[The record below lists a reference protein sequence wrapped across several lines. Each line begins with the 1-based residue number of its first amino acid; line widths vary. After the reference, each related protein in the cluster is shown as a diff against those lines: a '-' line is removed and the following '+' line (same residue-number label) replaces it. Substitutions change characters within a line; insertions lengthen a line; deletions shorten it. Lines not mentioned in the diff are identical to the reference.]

1 MAALNLREDQ
11 ATGDLMLEPR
21 LLPRL
26 LGALGNLGWFV
37 VLGSFF
43 LVPWFFGG
51 RFDPETL
58 IIFAV
63 IFLLSLAS
71 SLSGFFVTTV
81 KIEPAI
87 RMLSRTTRLLFFPI
101 RSTLLSFSDLANVEV
116 QFYRQSSGRSSHNAY
131 RVNVINKAGNR
142 ISLNWDGQRDE
153 MFALAQK
160 ISAVTGTPLLA
171 QTEKPASSLD
181 QVIEMARNLGLPLPE
196 VADPSASSGQA
207 PATHSGE
214 TSSQDTALEPELP
227 PATNP
232 PEPSPDAMRMDA
244 MQAQRPIADEE
255 PTALSVP
262 APSEESPASRHRD
275 LRGLSDSA
283 LEKMIADDTLDSDAR
298 YALARNYH
306 ARGDLDRAIDLYQK
320 TLRLDTSNAE
330 AQNDLGVALE
340 QRGRRAEAEAA
351 YRRATALDPF
361 SFNAHLNLGL
371 LLARMNR
378 AAEASQEFFQAR
390 QSARNE
396 DETRAAEAASTGAR
410 MKPRLSN

>member
-11 ATGDLMLEPR
+11 ATGELILAPR

-37 VLGSFF
+37 VLGSFV
-43 LVPWFFGG
+43 LIPWFSDR

-58 IIFAV
+58 IIFAIV
-63 IFLLSLAS
+63 FFLSLAS

-101 RSTLLSFSDLANVEV
+101 RSTILSFNDLANVEV
-116 QFYRQSSGRSSHNAY
+116 QFYRQSSGRSSHSAY

-142 ISLNWDGQRDE
+142 ISLNWDGKRDE

-160 ISAVTGTPLLA
+160 ISAVTGAPMLD
-171 QTEKPASSLD
+171 QTGKPASSLD
-181 QVIEMARNLGLPLPE
+181 QVIEMARNLGLPLP
-196 VADPSASSGQA
+196 
-207 PATHSGE
+207 GE
-214 TSSQDTALEPELP
+214 TSLQDTASEPELP
-227 PATNP
+227 PVTNS
-232 PEPSPDAMRMDA
+232 PEPSPDAMRMDT

-255 PTALSVP
+255 PTALSAP
-262 APSEESPASRHRD
+262 APIEGSPASRHRD

-283 LEKMIADDTLDSDAR
+283 LQKMLADDETDSDAR

-306 ARGDLDRAIDLYQK
+306 ARGDWDRAIDLYQE

-340 QRGRRAEAEAA
+340 QRGGRVEAEAA
-351 YRRATALDPF
+351 YRRAIALDPF

-410 MKPRLSN
+410 IKPHLSN